1 MHQYNADEYPGHC
14 SWDCEPDLTCG
25 LHRESLCLYW
35 VGVIPI
41 VSWKKRLKLRWLLK
55 PASPHSC
62 CLLYTS
68 HPTTHHNGDLEG
80 LWKRFMERD
89 FEEMLLFYVWGH
101 SFEFDRENTWDKME
115 AFCQMAADNEN
126 VWYATNIEIKDYIT
140 AVRGL
145 VYSEDGK
152 MIYNPSCQS
161 VWLTVDGEPV
171 CIPAGA
177 LWKK

>member
-1 MHQYNADEYPGHC
+1 
-14 SWDCEPDLTCG
+14 
-25 LHRESLCLYW
+25 
-35 VGVIPI
+35 
-41 VSWKKRLKLRWLLK
+41 
-55 PASPHSC
+55 
-62 CLLYTS
+62 
-68 HPTTHHNGDLEG
+68 
-80 LWKRFMERD
+80 
-89 FEEMLLFYVWGH
+89 MLLFYVWGH